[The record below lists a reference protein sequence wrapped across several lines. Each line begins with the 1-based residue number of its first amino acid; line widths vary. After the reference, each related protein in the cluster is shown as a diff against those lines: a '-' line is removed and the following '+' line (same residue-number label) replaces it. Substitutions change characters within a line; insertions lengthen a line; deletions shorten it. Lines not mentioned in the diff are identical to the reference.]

1 MEKHFS
7 PEEMQQYF
15 EKNGW
20 SEKPCVHRNMRIFQ
34 CGDDYIAIPAS
45 FAIKGYDNAILD
57 VVNYV
62 AAIENK
68 TAVEIVADIENV
80 ISKNPQKNAVISKEI
95 HMLHHASRVFAA
107 ISNDIF
113 VKIQHTLIRTISY
126 SGNRR

>member
-34 CGDDYIAIPAS
+34 RGDDRTAIPAS
-45 FAIKGYDNAILD
+45 FAVKGYDNAILD

-62 AAIENK
+62 AVIENK
-68 TAVEIVADIENV
+68 TAVEIVTDIENAV
-80 ISKNPQKNAVISKEI
+80 SKNPQKNAVISKEM
-95 HMLHHASRVFAA
+95 HMLH
-107 ISNDIF
+107 IS
-113 VKIQHTLIRTISY
+113 
-126 SGNRR
+126 